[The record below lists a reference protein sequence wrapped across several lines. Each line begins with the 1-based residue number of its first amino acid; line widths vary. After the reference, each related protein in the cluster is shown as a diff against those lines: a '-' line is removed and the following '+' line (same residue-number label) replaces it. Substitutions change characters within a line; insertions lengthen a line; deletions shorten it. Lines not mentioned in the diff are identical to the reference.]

1 MKPLNKALGLAALV
15 GMTSIITPAL
25 AGTVENLER
34 ERAILVETLLTS
46 DMSAE
51 ERFSKLNVS
60 KKRLID
66 LERIVLRDKSLTGRN
81 TPAVK
86 RAFANYDLTFMVHAS
101 VENDRSL
108 ADHWL
113 AQVGLSKQGLL
124 GAQMR
129 RR

>member
-1 MKPLNKALGLAALV
+1 MKPLNKALGLAALI
-15 GMTSIITPAL
+15 GMTSLTPSAF

-34 ERAILVETLLTS
+34 ERAILVETMLS
-46 DMSAE
+46 GDMTAE
-51 ERFSKLNVS
+51 ERFQKLNVS

-101 VENDRSL
+101 VEKDRSL

-113 AQVGLSKQGLL
+113 AQIGLSKQGLL
-124 GAQMR
+124 SAQMR

>member
-1 MKPLNKALGLAALV
+1 MKQLHKKLGMAVIV
-15 GMTSIITPAL
+15 GMTAFTATAF

-34 ERAILVETLLTS
+34 ERAIMVETLLAN

-66 LERIVLRDKSLTGRN
+66 LERIVLRDKSLVGRN

-86 RAFANYDLTFMVHAS
+86 RAFANYDLTFIIHAS
-101 VENDRSL
+101 VEKDRSI

-113 AQVGLSKQGLL
+113 SQIGLDKQGLL
-124 GAQMR
+124 SSQMR

>member
-1 MKPLNKALGLAALV
+1 MKPIHKNLGIAALA
-15 GMTSIITPAL
+15 SLIFISAPAH

-34 ERAILVETLLTS
+34 ERAIMVELLLAN

-51 ERFSKLNVS
+51 ERFSKLNLS

-66 LERIVLRDKSLTGRN
+66 LERIVLRDKSLVGRN

-86 RAFANYDLTFMVHAS
+86 RAFANYDLTFMIHAS
-101 VENDRSL
+101 VEKDRSI

-113 AQVGLSKQGLL
+113 SQIGFDKQGLL
-124 GAQMR
+124 SSQMR

>member
-1 MKPLNKALGLAALV
+1 MKLISKKISAAL
-15 GMTSIITPAL
+15 IISMAAISSQAF

-34 ERAILVETLLTS
+34 ERAIMVETMLAN

-51 ERFSKLNVS
+51 ERFSKLNLS

-66 LERIVLRDKSLTGRN
+66 LERIVLRDKSLVGRN

-86 RAFANYDLTFMVHAS
+86 RAFANYDLTFVVHAS
-101 VENDRSL
+101 VEKDRSIT
-108 ADHWL
+108 DHWL
-113 AQVGLSKQGLL
+113 SHVGLDKQGLL
-124 GAQMR
+124 SSQMR